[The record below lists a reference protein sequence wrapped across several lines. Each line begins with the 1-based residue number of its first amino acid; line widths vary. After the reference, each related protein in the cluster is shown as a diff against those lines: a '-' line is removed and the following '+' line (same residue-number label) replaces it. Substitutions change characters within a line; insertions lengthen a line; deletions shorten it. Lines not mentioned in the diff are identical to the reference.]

1 MYLFICLLLAAAS
14 CDLIADPTDKVIF
27 TVTADG
33 DPLGQIEIA
42 LFGDVVP
49 ETVKNFVSLC
59 KGDSGT
65 TPHGDSLDYAG
76 SPFHRVIN
84 GFMAQGGDFTNGD
97 GTGGWSIYGEKFHDE
112 NFDLEHVSRG
122 ILSMANAGPD
132 TNGSQFFITFEATRW
147 LDGHH
152 VVFGQV
158 TEGDYVLTEI
168 ESLGSSSGQTEKDIK
183 ISSCEVIDIATE

>member
-1 MYLFICLLLAAAS
+1 MFLFICLLLAAVS
-14 CDLIADPTDKVIF
+14 CDLIADPTDSVTF

-33 DPLGQIEIA
+33 DPLGKIEIA
-42 LFGDVVP
+42 LFGGVVP

-65 TPHGDSLDYAG
+65 TPHGVPLDYAD
-76 SPFHRVIN
+76 SPFHRVIP

-97 GTGGWSIYGEKFHDE
+97 GTGGWSIYGKDFHDE
-112 NFDLEHVSRG
+112 NFELEHVSRG
-122 ILSMANAGPD
+122 ILSMANAGPN
-132 TNGSQFFITFEATRW
+132 TNGSQFFITFEATPW

-168 ESLGSSSGQTEKDIK
+168 ESLGSSSGKTEKVIK
-183 ISSCEVIDIATE
+183 ISACEVAEIATE